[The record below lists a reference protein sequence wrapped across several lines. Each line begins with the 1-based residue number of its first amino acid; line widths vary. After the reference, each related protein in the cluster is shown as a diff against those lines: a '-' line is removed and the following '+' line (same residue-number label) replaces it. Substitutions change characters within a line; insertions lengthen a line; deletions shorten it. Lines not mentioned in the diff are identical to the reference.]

1 MRIRKKIIETI
12 NVEHLF
18 DNTEMGIFQTMYD
31 IDSNLNDPK
40 FPWLTD
46 DLSFLLDTEYYTV
59 RSADKWI
66 SKQFERY
73 IKYAEDS
80 IINVSP
86 LVPLAHL
93 IMNKFED
100 KWNKLYDAFINS
112 TYKPL
117 DNYNMEE
124 KETPD
129 LTRTKNVKTE
139 VKNENGI
146 FGFNSSTKVPQS
158 ESVTS
163 GEKLKNEEEE
173 KQSGTRTLNRS
184 GNIGVTTSQQMLQS
198 EIDLRSNFNF
208 MNEIMNDVD
217 SILCLL
223 VY

>member
-1 MRIRKKIIETI
+1 
-12 NVEHLF
+12 
-18 DNTEMGIFQTMYD
+18 MGIFQTMYD
-31 IDSNLNDPK
+31 IDSNLTDPK
-40 FPWLTD
+40 FPWLD
-46 DLSFLLDTEYYTV
+46 SDLSFILDSEYYTV
-59 RSADKWI
+59 RSAEKWI

-73 IKYAEDS
+73 IKYAEDN

-86 LVPLAHL
+86 LVPLAYM

-100 KWNKLYDAFINS
+100 KWNRLYDAYLQS

>member
-1 MRIRKKIIETI
+1 MIRKKLIQTI
-12 NVEHLF
+12 NIPDLVHG
-18 DNTEMGIFQTMYD
+18 DTIGIFGMMYS
-31 IDSNLNDPK
+31 IDSNLTEPK
-40 FPWLTD
+40 FPWLTE
-46 DLSFLLDTEYYTV
+46 DLSIQLDFDYYTV
-59 RSADKWI
+59 HSAEKWI

-73 IKYAEDS
+73 IKYEEDGT
-80 IINVSP
+80 IPVPP
-86 LVPLAHL
+86 LEPLAYL
-93 IMNKFED
+93 IMNRFED
-100 KWNKLYDAFINS
+100 KWNRLYDAYLQS

-146 FGFNSSTKVPQS
+146 FGFNSSTKVPQT

-163 GEKLKNEEEE
+163 GEKLNNEETE
-173 KQSGTRTLNRS
+173 KNTGTRTLNRS